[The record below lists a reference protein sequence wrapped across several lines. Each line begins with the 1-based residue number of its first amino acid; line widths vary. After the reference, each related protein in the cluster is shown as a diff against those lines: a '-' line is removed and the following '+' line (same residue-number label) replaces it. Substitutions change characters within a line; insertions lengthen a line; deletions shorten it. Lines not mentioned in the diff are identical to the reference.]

1 MPHGDLRNT
10 PAIPFPGSNTDID
23 GSTHSRANT
32 RPAAELSAR
41 AAQRRSLLGEMTGG
55 VAHDFRN
62 ILAVIDSGLRLAE
75 RNYGEPEKVQ
85 AFVAAAREGVA
96 RGLRLTSRLLAFA
109 KQPELQTCPADANSL
124 LKNLEL
130 FLEYG
135 VGSSVRIGLDLSPDI
150 PRCLVEPSQFNA
162 AILNLA
168 INARDAMPN
177 GGEVLISTARHVV
190 KPGALE
196 PAPGTYVRVRVKD
209 NGVGMSER
217 VLENMFE
224 PFFTTKGENGTGLGV
239 PQVCA
244 FMRQIGGYVRVASE
258 QGRGTKFDL
267 FFPAVGLEAA
277 LPRRNE
283 VAASPSSPCADV
295 SSTRSAWL
303 AQ

>member
-1 MPHGDLRNT
+1 
-10 PAIPFPGSNTDID
+10 
-23 GSTHSRANT
+23 
-32 RPAAELSAR
+32 
-41 AAQRRSLLGEMTGG
+41 MTGG

-75 RNYGEPEKVQ
+75 QSSGEPEKAR
-85 AFVAAAREGVA
+85 AFVAGAREGVA
-96 RGLRLTSRLLAFA
+96 RGLRLTARLLAFA
-109 KQPELQTCPADANSL
+109 KQPELQTCAADLNSF

-150 PRCLVEPSQFNA
+150 PRCLAEPSQFNA

-190 KPGALE
+190 TPGTPE
-196 PAPGTYVRVRVKD
+196 PAAPGVYVRVRVKD
-209 NGVGMSER
+209 NGLGMSEH
-217 VLENMFE
+217 VLKNIYE

-244 FMRQIGGYVRVASE
+244 FMRHVGGHVRVASE
-258 QGRGTKFDL
+258 HGRGTT
-267 FFPAVGLEAA
+267 FFPAVGPEAP
-277 LPRRNE
+277 LPRGNE
-283 VAASPSSPCADV
+283 VASSPPAPCADA
-295 SSTRSAWL
+295 SSTRSGWP